1 MSKVKRAPT
10 ERIFAHMALSMIKSS
25 RLRGA
30 SFITVIE
37 GGSEASAIAAK
48 VSMMRFTQSIC
59 VTVRGVS
66 IPRRALMSTMKH
78 AAIVTVIWKRMKRWM
93 LR

>member
-10 ERIFAHMALSMIKSS
+10 ERMFAHMALSIMKSS

-30 SFITVIE
+30 SFITAIE
-37 GGSEASAIAAK
+37 GGSDASAIAAK
-48 VSMMRFTQSIC
+48 VSIMRFTQSIC

-66 IPRRALMSTMKH
+66 MPRSAPISTMKQ
-78 AAIVTVIWKRMKRWM
+78 APIVTVIWKRMKR
-93 LR
+93 